1 MVRWE
6 LLQDPTLQDSA
17 PFKPTTNPLLTGG
30 PSKRGK
36 QRHMSLPT
44 LTSHRAKPSTAI
56 ERALEDP
63 DACELDIGAMRTLRN
78 LEQMWSIYRA
88 QLQAPIAENV
98 FSPALQSQA
107 ERELLVESGAD
118 LSRRYNALGMLCLDA
133 NAEVAFECLQR
144 SLFTAQ
150 RDSPEQALALSH
162 LGVHAQTQAKTNQ
175 ALRYLRRAVGVSE
188 TCSLASRVRVRL
200 NLCAALNE
208 LGEHAR
214 TASGKGASTPRE
226 DGAPG
231 ARLEAPGAQAAPT
244 QPRAPAEQLGG
255 LPSPRELGSLKTR
268 PSARFASG
276 RRRRSVWPR
285 RWRRCWLRRGGRRS
299 RRRRWRRRRA
309 RARASRTT

>member
-1 MVRWE
+1 MPNLSDEGAGRPTMVRWE

-44 LTSHRAKPSTAI
+44 LTSHRTKPSTAI

-214 TASGKGASTPRE
+214 TASGRGRPPRLRT
-226 DGAPG
+226 AP
-231 ARLEAPGAQAAPT
+231 Q
-244 QPRAPAEQLGG
+244 APAWR
-255 LPSPRELGSLKTR
+255 LPGPRPLLRNQERRLSS
-268 PSARFASG
+268 SAACRG
-276 RRRRSVWPR
+276 RESSAP
-285 RWRRCWLRRGGRRS
+285 
-299 RRRRWRRRRA
+299 
-309 RARASRTT
+309 